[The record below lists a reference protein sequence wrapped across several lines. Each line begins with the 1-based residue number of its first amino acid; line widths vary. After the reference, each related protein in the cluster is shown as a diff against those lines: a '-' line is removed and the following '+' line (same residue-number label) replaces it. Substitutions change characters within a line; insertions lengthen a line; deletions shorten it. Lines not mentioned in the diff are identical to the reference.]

1 MTVSGQKVHISG
13 EQLEIEVD
21 GSTDQQYVVVSGL
34 RIRLAKPYLLDFEWV
49 GNKPVLNQLR
59 AAWFCPQPGEKPMNP
74 RLVGKPGVGKTAL
87 AYAAGKTL
95 ELPIFFFQGTADT
108 TPNDLLITPLVVETS
123 KDNSKVEYIAS
134 TVITA
139 MIVGGVCILDEG
151 NRMQEKAWA
160 SLAPLLDSRRYIE
173 SVSVGLT
180 LKAHKNFRFVA
191 TMNDDASCFD
201 LPEYINSRLHP
212 YIGLDFPDRSEERKI
227 LEVNLPHTDPVVMD
241 YVADFLALA
250 RKEGEEY
257 TPRDG
262 IHIANYGGKL
272 LSYEAHSGRDMDPGE
287 AVMLAV
293 EQILGVRQARYV
305 KQLLWRERAVTKG

>member
-1 MTVSGQKVHISG
+1 MATRGVEKVQVRGDELSV
-13 EQLEIEVD
+13 EVD
-21 GSTDQQYVVVSGL
+21 ASTEQRYVTVCGI
-34 RIRLAKPYLLDFEWV
+34 RIRLARPYELDFEWI
-49 GNKPVLNQLR
+49 GNKGVLNQLR
-59 AAWFCPQPGEKPMNP
+59 SCWFCSHDGEKPMNP

-87 AYAAGKTL
+87 AYAAGKL
-95 ELPIFFFQGTADT
+95 IGQPCYFFQGTADT
-108 TPNDLLITPLVVETS
+108 KPNDLLINPLVVETS
-123 KDNSKVEYIAS
+123 KEHSHVEYVAS

-173 SVSVGLT
+173 SIAVGLL
-180 LKAHKNFRFVA
+180 LKAHPNFRFVA

-201 LPEYINSRLHP
+201 LPEYINSRLQP

-227 LEVNLPHTDPVVMD
+227 LEVNLPFTNPTVLD
-241 YVADFLALA
+241 YVADFLSVA

-262 IHIANYGGKL
+262 IHIGNYAGKMVD
-272 LSYEAHSGRDMDPGE
+272 YEAHMGRDLDPGE
-287 AVMLAV
+287 AVVLAV
-293 EQILGVRQARYV
+293 EQILGVRQARYI
-305 KQLLWRERAVTKG
+305 KQILWRERAA